1 MASVWQKTLFYLG
14 LVDDD
19 QIEAAEEASAKAPQ
33 AQVRTVEPPRPVA
46 QTAPAAP
53 APAPAAAPAP
63 TAAQPAPPPPRT
75 QGQVAG
81 RRIEPPSQQ
90 RRRISGNPE
99 HAEAGVLVRTSE
111 GTDFGGDAGRPLGY
125 EPSAGQAE
133 IIAARTFTDA
143 QTLADHLRNERPV
156 VLDLRNAEAA
166 MVRRLVDFA
175 SGLTYGLSGRMVKIA
190 QGVILVTPPAV
201 SIGMEERRRLAGL
214 GLYTVPIEG

>member
-33 AQVRTVEPPRPVA
+33 AQVRTVEPPRPVVHSA
-46 QTAPAAP
+46 AATPAA
-53 APAPAAAPAP
+53 APAAAPA
-63 TAAQPAPPPPRT
+63 APPPPPRA

-99 HAEAGVLVRTSE
+99 HAEAGVLVRTNDA
-111 GTDFGGDAGRPLGY
+111 GTDYGGPVGRPLGY

-143 QTLADHLRNERPV
+143 QTLADHLRNDRPV

-201 SIGMEERRRLAGL
+201 SIGLEERRRLAGL

>member
-33 AQVRTVEPPRPVA
+33 AQVRTVEPPRPVQ
-46 QTAPAAP
+46 QTT
-53 APAPAAAPAP
+53 PAAATTPSPPPTPAQ
-63 TAAQPAPPPPRT
+63 AAPPPPRA

-99 HAEAGVLVRTSE
+99 HAEAGVLVRTSD
-111 GTDFGGDAGRPLGY
+111 GTDYGRDAARPLGY
-125 EPSAGQAE
+125 DPSAGQAE
-133 IIAARTFTDA
+133 VIAARTFTDA
-143 QTLADHLRNERPV
+143 QTLADHLRNDRPV

-175 SGLTYGLSGRMVKIA
+175 SGLTYGLNGRMVKIA

>member
-46 QTAPAAP
+46 QTTSA
-53 APAPAAAPAP
+53 APAAAPASP
-63 TAAQPAPPPPRT
+63 PAPPKAAPPPPRT

-81 RRIEPPSQQ
+81 RRIEPPSTQ

-99 HAEAGVLVRTSE
+99 HAEAGVLVRTNTA
-111 GTDFGGDAGRPLGY
+111 TDLGGDAGRPLGY
-125 EPSAGQAE
+125 EPSAGQAK

-143 QTLADHLRNERPV
+143 QTLADHLRNDRPV

>member
-1 MASVWQKTLFYLG
+1 M
-14 LVDDD
+14 
-19 QIEAAEEASAKAPQ
+19 
-33 AQVRTVEPPRPVA
+33 
-46 QTAPAAP
+46 
-53 APAPAAAPAP
+53 
-63 TAAQPAPPPPRT
+63 
-75 QGQVAG
+75 AG

-99 HAEAGVLVRTSE
+99 HAEAGVLVRTNDG
-111 GTDFGGDAGRPLGY
+111 GTDYGGPVGSPLGY

-143 QTLADHLRNERPV
+143 QTLADHLRNDRPV

-201 SIGMEERRRLAGL
+201 SIGMDERRRLAGL

>member
-33 AQVRTVEPPRPVA
+33 AQVRTVEPPRPVVHSGA
-46 QTAPAAP
+46 APSAAAPASAPAAP
-53 APAPAAAPAP
+53 
-63 TAAQPAPPPPRT
+63 PPPPRA

-99 HAEAGVLVRTSE
+99 HAEAGVLVRTNAG
-111 GTDFGGDAGRPLGY
+111 GTDYGGPIGRPLGY
-125 EPSAGQAE
+125 ESSAGQAE

-143 QTLADHLRNERPV
+143 QTLADHLRNDHPV

-214 GLYTVPIEG
+214 GLYTVPIES